1 MRAGVLARGDRPA
14 AKEGRCA
21 GGCGDR
27 CADGG
32 GYDRRGFEDPDVACW
47 GGAGSGTVAGGGGGT
62 RLSPSSAGN
71 VISNKSI
78 AFDI

>member
-1 MRAGVLARGDRPA
+1 MRAGVLARGERPA

-21 GGCGDR
+21 DGCGDR
-27 CADGG
+27 CADEG
-32 GYDRRGFEDPDVACW
+32 GYDRRGFDDPDAACG

-62 RLSPSSAGN
+62 RLSPSSADS
-71 VISNKSI
+71 VISNTSI